1 MDKGGSI
8 VHGSFPISHPLGP
21 LSRDGGSF
29 LCLEQLLVEQGEDG
43 AVGAVKVG
51 ALADEGG
58 DARAVEVGAD
68 VLGHAAEGDGV
79 ALGEQALAE
88 LEHGL
93 RAGNVHARHPAQ
105 GEDQVILLGNVL

>member
-1 MDKGGSI
+1 MRKVDKGGSI

-43 AVGAVKVG
+43 AVGAVEVG

-58 DARAVEVGAD
+58 DA
-68 VLGHAAEGDGV
+68 
-79 ALGEQALAE
+79 
-88 LEHGL
+88 
-93 RAGNVHARHPAQ
+93 ARSK
-105 GEDQVILLGNVL
+105 